1 MDERVKKWL
10 EEHDGDE
17 YCNYCKY
24 KLICGGKIIP
34 GPNGPIY
41 APCADGND
49 FINVESLIEAIEN
62 GDEDV

>member
-10 EEHDGDE
+10 KEHDGDE

-34 GPNGPIY
+34 GPNGQFMLHVQMGMI
-41 APCADGND
+41 
-49 FINVESLIEAIEN
+49 SLT
-62 GDEDV
+62 